1 MYKGEWSKVILVLV
15 VTLVLPWVVIVLL
28 ISIWRKDLNE
38 SKSVNTFGLIS
49 EENYEFENVYGKLYI
64 IYDSD
69 TKVMYYYLKEDNNIT
84 LCPMYDE
91 NGNIMI
97 YSN

>member
-1 MYKGEWSKVILVLV
+1 MYKGKWSEVILALV
-15 VTLVLPWVVIVLL
+15 VTLVLPLVLIVLL
-28 ISIWRKDLNE
+28 ISNWRKDLNE

-49 EENYEFENVYGKLYI
+49 EENYEFENVHGKLYK

-69 TKVMYYYLKEDNNIT
+69 TKVMYYYLNEGNNIT